1 MMVIFEG
8 IRGEKGFVLREEF
21 ENNLVNSFLYFDD
34 RNLRFDSR
42 FRDLEFENKEDVSRF
57 LRSL

>member
-1 MMVIFEG
+1 MREGFE
-8 IRGEKGFVLREEF
+8 KF
-21 ENNLVNSFLYFDD
+21 ENNLVNFSLYFDD

-57 LRSL
+57 LRSFDLR